1 MNALRKV
8 AMLLIAA
15 LILGSGLNLA
25 PRAASALTPGTPR
38 LMGVIGRDHS
48 VVFGWSV
55 PDSGGKPATQ
65 YKVERYLG
73 DEAQPQ
79 KVFVLGG
86 QTMWMVDKGLANNTV
101 YRYRVQAW
109 NQDGPSPWSAKEA
122 AQPKEYRT
130 ALAPFEDAN
139 TFVKRQYQDLLGRQ
153 PSALELTAGKAMI
166 DEHDTTE
173 LTDFL
178 AHNPSRV
185 GQRFPVIRLY
195 FAFFKRSPD
204 LNGANYWINKR
215 TSGTTTLTQIASSF
229 AASNEFTNKYGALS
243 NGNFVKQVYLNVFER
258 QPDPGGLAYWTKKL
272 DNKSATRGQVM
283 AGFSESNE
291 YAGYEGDTP
300 GKSTGRVEASDIWM
314 AIMKAVPSNEGL
326 LTYYAPHIQ
335 AGGSAGSVA
344 MFLMPTNGYPK

>member
-8 AMLLIAA
+8 TMLLIAA

-25 PRAASALTPGTPR
+25 PQGASALTPGTPR

-48 VVFGWSV
+48 VLFGWSV

-153 PSALELTAGKAMI
+153 PSAQELTAGKAMI

-178 AHNPSRV
+178 ARHDVSAVDRV
-185 GQRFPVIRLY
+185 FLWQGDARILVAI
-195 FAFFKRSPD
+195 
-204 LNGANYWINKR
+204 
-215 TSGTTTLTQIASSF
+215 
-229 AASNEFTNKYGALS
+229 
-243 NGNFVKQVYLNVFER
+243 VKDVEDRLNVEH
-258 QPDPGGLAYWTKKL
+258 DTGAGGVQVILVIE
-272 DNKSATRGQVM
+272 DNVRYYSSLLPTIYGELLHQ
-283 AGFSESNE
+283 SQQLIS
-291 YAGYEGDTP
+291 
-300 GKSTGRVEASDIWM
+300 
-314 AIMKAVPSNEGL
+314 EGL
-326 LTYYAPHIQ
+326 NLSQKILRMRARPKILLCRTFEEAW
-335 AGGSAGSVA
+335 SAFSR
-344 MFLMPTNGYPK
+344 